1 MPVISKFY
9 GIIVMMY
16 FFDRKKHKKPH
27 IHVKYQDYE
36 SVIGLPDG
44 KILEGS
50 LPSPKL
56 KLVLAWIVIHKKEL
70 IDDWNLASNGKAVF
84 KIEPLR

>member
-1 MPVISKFY
+1 LPVISKFY